1 MADPGAINIFLSN
14 WAIHLRPQ
22 ALISFSVP
30 FARRLEEEHQSR
42 RELRH
47 AYKMH

>member
-1 MADPGAINIFLSN
+1 MADPGAINIFFSN

-30 FARRLEEEHQSR
+30 FVRRLRKKHQSR
-42 RELRH
+42 RGIRH